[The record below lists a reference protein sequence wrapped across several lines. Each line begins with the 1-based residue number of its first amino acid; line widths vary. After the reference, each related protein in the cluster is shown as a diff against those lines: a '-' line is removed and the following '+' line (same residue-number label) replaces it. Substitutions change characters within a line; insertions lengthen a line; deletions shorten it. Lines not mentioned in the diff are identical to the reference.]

1 VKKEVRRPVKK
12 ERNILHTVNRRK
24 ERMKE
29 GRLGDF
35 LHRNGF
41 LKHVFEGD
49 VEGKID
55 VNKRRRRRRKQ
66 PLNDLKET
74 RGYCELK
81 EEALHHKL

>member
-1 VKKEVRRPVKK
+1 VKKELRHTVKK
-12 ERNILHTVNRRK
+12 ERNILHAINRRK

-35 LHRNGF
+35 LHRNCF
-41 LKHVFEGD
+41 RKHIFEGN
-49 VEGKID
+49 VEGRIELT
-55 VNKRRRRRRKQ
+55 KRRGKRRKQ
-66 PLNDLKET
+66 PLDDLKET